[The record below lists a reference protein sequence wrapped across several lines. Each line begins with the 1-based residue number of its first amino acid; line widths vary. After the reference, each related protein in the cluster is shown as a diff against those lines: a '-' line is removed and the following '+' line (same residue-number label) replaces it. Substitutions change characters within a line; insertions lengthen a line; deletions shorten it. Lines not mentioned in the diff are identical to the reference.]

1 MLFIQMNRIAL
12 IGLWLVIV
20 LGLLS
25 MEVRAQSFSGQT
37 SSRTTNASH
46 TLPERVPIKVDPAS
60 RVWLDG
66 SANVVDFRC
75 VAGIIE
81 SDGYLHDMNYE
92 IMRAGNGRP
101 HGQVQLEV
109 SIPVQQLNCGKA
121 PINRDMRKTLN
132 ADQYPTIKYKLGEN
146 RLMCCTD
153 DALPQTM
160 QIETFGDLTLSGKT
174 RKERIIVTGQF
185 IGTYQFRITGSHV
198 IKMSDFGL
206 EPPSPMMG
214 LIKVNDQMIVNFD
227 VIITLKD
234 PAMFSQF
241 MRRP

>member
-1 MLFIQMNRIAL
+1 MNRSAL
-12 IGLWLVIV
+12 IGLWLVIA

-25 MEVRAQSFSGQT
+25 MEVRAQSISGQ
-37 SSRTTNASH
+37 SGSRSTPVSH
-46 TLPERVPIKVDPAS
+46 TASTSVAIKIDPAS

-66 SANVVDFRC
+66 SANVVDFKC
-75 VAGIIE
+75 VAGIID
-81 SDGYLHDMNYE
+81 SKGYLHDMNIE
-92 IMRAGNGRP
+92 IVRSGNGRP
-101 HGQVQLEV
+101 HGRVELEV

-132 ADQYPTIKYKLGEN
+132 AEKFPTIKYKLGDN

-153 DALPQTM
+153 DVLPQTM
-160 QIETFGDLTLSGKT
+160 EIETFGDLTLAGTTK
-174 RKERIIVTGQF
+174 KERIIVSGQF
-185 IGTYQFRITGSHV
+185 IGTYQLRVKGSHV
-198 IKMSDFGL
+198 VRMSEFGL

-214 LIKVNDQMIVNFD
+214 LIKVNDEMIVNFD

-234 PAMFSQF
+234 PAVLSQI